1 MCILFSEETES
12 VNIPTDSV
20 WILFAQIHNNTK
32 CFCSLLYMS
41 ISLTGVSLFS
51 IVLIC
56 FSWWWVKKSILFM
69 YLLVICVS
77 TLRNYLLWTLLFLMG
92 LTFVV
97 KFYKWFIY
105 LLLFLYQVDM
115 SKYDLQSVSVLSY
128 YSSNQPSWS
137 AENSY
142 FGIVSFIYIISA
154 YFSVHWFIACSSR
167 FTFIKVSACVF
178 YNKFVDSGQILRS
191 LIF

>member
-1 MCILFSEETES
+1 MFLLFIIY
-12 VNIPTDSV
+12 VNQS
-20 WILFAQIHNNTK
+20 H
-32 CFCSLLYMS
+32 CM
-41 ISLTGVSLFS
+41 SLFS

-77 TLRNYLLWTLLFLMG
+77 ALRNYLLLWTLLFLMG
-92 LTFVV
+92 LTSVV

-105 LLLFLYQVDM
+105 LLLFLNQMDM

-142 FGIVSFIYIISA
+142 FDNVSFIYIISA
-154 YFSVHWFIACSSR
+154 YLSVDWSIACASR
-167 FTFIKVSACVF
+167 FTFVKVSACVL
-178 YNKFVDSGQILRS
+178 YN
-191 LIF
+191 